1 MIVTHNLNTPQRMRC
16 SLAPYDKAS
25 ETIPIAQLIQVSP
38 CQPAFTAVPSKAY
51 TSWDLYAFIV
61 RILDW
66 LKGKEQQKASSL
78 S

>member
-1 MIVTHNLNTPQRMRC
+1 MRC
-16 SLAPYDKAS
+16 PQAQYDKAS
-25 ETIPIAQLIQVSP
+25 ETIPIAQLIHVSP

-51 TSWDLYAFIV
+51 TSWGLYVSIV

-66 LKGKEQQKASSL
+66 LKGEEQQKASSL

>member
-51 TSWDLYAFIV
+51 ASWDLYASIV

-66 LKGKEQQKASSL
+66 LKGEEQQKASSL